1 MYGGDKMAMVKMLIQ
16 IPQTMKAKLDAQ
28 RKLGTTASG
37 LIRHLLEQHFKGKK
51 AA

>member
-1 MYGGDKMAMVKMLIQ
+1 MKSMRLVITLPIRL
-16 IPQTMKAKLDAQ
+16 KAKLDAE
-28 RKLGTTASG
+28 RKRGTSAAG

>member
-1 MYGGDKMAMVKMLIQ
+1 MAMVKMLIQ
-16 IPQTMKAKLDAQ
+16 IPQTMKAKLDAE
-28 RKLGTTASG
+28 RREGTTASG

>member
-1 MYGGDKMAMVKMLIQ
+1 MKSVKILVS
-16 IPQTMKAKLDAQ
+16 IPGHLKAKLDAE
-28 RKLGTTASG
+28 RKRGTSAAG

>member
-1 MYGGDKMAMVKMLIQ
+1 MAMVKMLIQ
-16 IPQTMKAKLDAQ
+16 IPRTMKAKLDVL
-28 RKLGTTASG
+28 RKEGTTASG

>member
-1 MYGGDKMAMVKMLIQ
+1 
-16 IPQTMKAKLDAQ
+16 MKIIRILVALPEPLKKKLDAA
-28 RKLGTTASG
+28 RKEGTTASG

>member
-1 MYGGDKMAMVKMLIQ
+1 MKMERIIIQ
-16 IPQTMKAKLDAQ
+16 VPAPIKNKLAALRSQ
-28 RKLGTTASG
+28 GTTASG

>member
-1 MYGGDKMAMVKMLIQ
+1 MKPVKILVSL
-16 IPQTMKAKLDAQ
+16 PAHLKAKLDQQ
-28 RKLGTTASG
+28 RRYGTTASG